1 MKFIMA
7 SVEQIITEALALP
20 NPSKVLLIEK
30 LVESLEFNIDE
41 SVEKT
46 WINEAE
52 KRRQE
57 IKEGIVQP
65 IAGEEALAQVK
76 NILNQY
82 RI

>member
-1 MKFIMA
+1 MA

-30 LVESLEFNIDE
+30 LVESLEFDIDE

-65 IAGEEALAQVK
+65 IAGEEVLAQVR
-76 NILNQY
+76 NILNQ
-82 RI
+82 

>member
-1 MKFIMA
+1 MA